1 MRKNAFTL
9 PFTIFIAFITI
20 LIVTGSASLF
30 KTQMQYE
37 KRIQNYYLALAELN
51 LALVT
56 AKEENSLPTDFN
68 TTYAESS
75 ISCHFIKDKSSYG
88 CQITLK
94 NGFALSKI
102 ISIEKTTNAK

>member
-56 AKEENSLPTDFN
+56 AKEEGSLP

-75 ISCHFIKDKSSYG
+75 ISCHFIKDKSSYD